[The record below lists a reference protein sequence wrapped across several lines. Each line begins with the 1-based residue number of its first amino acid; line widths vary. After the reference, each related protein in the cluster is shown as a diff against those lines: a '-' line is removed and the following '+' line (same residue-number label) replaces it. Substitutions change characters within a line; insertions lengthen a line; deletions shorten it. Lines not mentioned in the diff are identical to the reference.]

1 MTLDTSICLITTYSI
16 GVQSFYDEGPLP
28 LMCAGSRAARGK
40 ITVAGIPD
48 CLNYCVI
55 FIVYT

>member
-1 MTLDTSICLITTYSI
+1 MTLDTNMYLITTYSI
-16 GVQSFYDEGPLP
+16 GVQSYDKGPLP
-28 LMCAGSRAARGK
+28 VMCAGSRAARGK

-48 CLNYCVI
+48 CLNYCAI